1 MKHVWILIA
10 TFFKVGYIPFAPG
23 TAASLVTTALAYFI
37 APYWQAPLIIKLAV
51 ILAIFLLGIPAA
63 RESEKHFKKKDPRQC
78 VIDEVPG
85 QMLSLLLIPHDP
97 WYYFAGFVLFR
108 VFDILKPYP
117 IKKLEKA
124 PHGIGIMIDDI
135 AAGLFGLGAL
145 HLGIYL
151 LKTMGWL

>member
-10 TFFKVGYIPFAPG
+10 TFFNVGRIPFAPG
-23 TAASLVTTALAYFI
+23 TAASLVTTALVYFI
-37 APYWQAPLIIKLAV
+37 APYWQALLVVKLAV
-51 ILAIFLLGIPAA
+51 ILALFLLGIPAA
-63 RESEKHFKKKDPRQC
+63 SESEIHFKKKDPRQC

-124 PHGIGIMIDDI
+124 PHGTGIMIDDI
-135 AAGLFGLGAL
+135 AAGLMGLGAL
-145 HLGIYL
+145 HLGIHL
-151 LKTMGWL
+151 LKTLGWL